1 MLSRLVGAWALVA
14 GWWLLAAA
22 VTGRLGLTTWS
33 RPLVA
38 WRVGEALLLT
48 LFGSLWFA
56 SLGSGE
62 WWLLFLLVGGLVAG
76 AGRAD
81 QSDRGPARTA
91 LGILV
96 DVLRYVIAGG
106 ILAARLG

>member
-22 VTGRLGLTTWS
+22 VTVRLGLATWS
-33 RPLVA
+33 GPLVA
-38 WRVGEALLLT
+38 WRVAEALLLT

-76 AGRAD
+76 AARAER
-81 QSDRGPARTA
+81 SGGPARTA